1 MTRLLVLGYLV
12 AITAANLITAHFAQR
27 GHPEV
32 SIYTAFGLVA
42 FDFVA
47 RDRLH
52 DAWGPRRWPYL
63 GLLIL
68 AGSAV
73 SYAITRDAA
82 TAQIAIASCA
92 AFAAALTVDSV
103 VYELAARAG
112 WQWLERSNASNIAGA
127 TVDSV
132 VFVAVAFPGFLF
144 AVAFGQFA
152 AKVAGGLIFSL
163 VLSRRVAW
171 AS

>member
-1 MTRLLVLGYLV
+1 MTRLLVLGYLL

-32 SIYTAFGLVA
+32 SVYTAFALVA

-52 DAWGPRRWPYL
+52 DAWGSRRWLYL

-68 AGSAV
+68 AGSAI
-73 SYAITRDAA
+73 SYIIARDSA
-82 TAQIAIASCA
+82 TAQVAIASCV

-103 VYELAARAG
+103 TYEIAHRAG
-112 WQWLERSNASNIAGA
+112 WEWLERSNASNVAA
-127 TVDSV
+127 AAVDSA
-132 VFVAVAFPGFLF
+132 VFVAIAFPGFLF
-144 AVAFGQFA
+144 AVAFGQFT
-152 AKVAGGLIFSL
+152 AKVAGGVIFSL
-163 VLSRRVAW
+163 LLSRRVAW